1 MIKMAR
7 GMVLLILAA
16 DTPRM
21 IQRTPQLPMM
31 AMTRMTVKAT
41 VHMAEASVHGSEI
54 GLVVKGKD
62 TQFIISNGN
71 VNSDSDLHVRRGVT
85 RYVAIHEL
93 EVCTKECVKLE
104 SGMRGHD
111 DVFIHKKNMIVICG
125 V

>member
-62 TQFIISNGN
+62 THRGGAAKFGLISITYHKYI
-71 VNSDSDLHVRRGVT
+71 LGVYKYIL
-85 RYVAIHEL
+85 RL
-93 EVCTKECVKLE
+93 EI
-104 SGMRGHD
+104 SIFDR
-111 DVFIHKKNMIVICG
+111 KNRKNR
-125 V
+125 